1 MPQLAG
7 GGRGG
12 AYSARQCCSLNL
24 SSWVK
29 NDREE
34 RQIQRKR
41 VIIIII
47 IIIIVATTMFMVLS
61 S

>member
-1 MPQLAG
+1 MA
-7 GGRGG
+7 GG
-12 AYSARQCCSLNL
+12 AYSARQFCSLNL

-47 IIIIVATTMFMVLS
+47 IIIIIIATAMFMVLS